1 MIEVMLQ
8 MFCSFFGTMM
18 FSTLF
23 NVQRRYY
30 FGCGLAGML
39 GWMGYYLA
47 QPYLSSAVCCFIGT
61 VMIMLSS
68 RIMATRLKC
77 PITVFLIAGIFPI
90 VPGARVYHTA
100 YNLVAGD
107 MIAAASYGL
116 SALQDAFGIV
126 LGIVC
131 VLSLPGSWFGN
142 KNQRNRNE
150 N

>member
-1 MIEVMLQ
+1 MIV
-8 MFCSFFGTMM
+8 
-18 FSTLF
+18 
-23 NVQRRYY
+23 
-30 FGCGLAGML
+30 
-39 GWMGYYLA
+39 
-47 QPYLSSAVCCFIGT
+47 
-61 VMIMLSS
+61 LSS

-100 YNLVAGD
+100 YNLVSGD

-126 LGIVC
+126 L

-142 KNQRNRNE
+142 KNQRNRN
-150 N
+150 

>member
-1 MIEVMLQ
+1 MDGILSCAAV
-8 MFCSFFGTMM
+8 S
-18 FSTLF
+18 
-23 NVQRRYY
+23 V
-30 FGCGLAGML
+30 FGCML
-39 GWMGYYLA
+39 LYWNCYDYVEF
-47 QPYLSSAVCCFIGT
+47 QN
-61 VMIMLSS
+61 
-68 RIMATRLKC
+68 
-77 PITVFLIAGIFPI
+77 
-90 VPGARVYHTA
+90 TA

>member
-1 MIEVMLQ
+1 MMEIALQ
-8 MFCSFFGTMM
+8 MFCSFFGTVM

-23 NVQRRYY
+23 NVQKRYY
-30 FGCGLAGML
+30 LGCGFAGML

-47 QPYLSSAVCCFIGT
+47 NPYLSSAICCFIGT
-61 VMIMLSS
+61 VVIVLSS
-68 RIMATRLKC
+68 RILAARMKC

-107 MIAAASYGL
+107 MMAAASYGIA
-116 SALQDAFGIV
+116 ALQDAFGIV

-131 VLSLPGSWFGN
+131 VLSLPGSWFQSRAYKEG
-142 KNQRNRNE
+142 NE